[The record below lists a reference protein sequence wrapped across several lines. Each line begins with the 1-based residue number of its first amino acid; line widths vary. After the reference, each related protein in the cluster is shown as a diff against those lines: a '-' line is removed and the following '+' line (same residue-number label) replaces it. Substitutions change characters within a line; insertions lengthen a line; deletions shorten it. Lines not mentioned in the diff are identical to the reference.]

1 MKVGSIAL
9 MNLRTILMKKNRV
22 RSVLII
28 IRGQKCEVRFVH
40 ICTKMINYKLGMNKS
55 ASEDRISN

>member
-1 MKVGSIAL
+1 MD
-9 MNLRTILMKKNRV
+9 LRTILMKKSRV

-40 ICTKMINYKLGMNKS
+40 ISTKMINYKLGMNKS